1 MKGLERRP
9 SRRVQARSSA
19 AWRGL
24 QHAPGEHAASFS
36 LKRRA
41 GASPLGPSAATH
53 SCTVGVWL
61 LDGTAGSLRAA
72 LPALRQA
79 IAHQRADAVLG
90 SATIGRPDVL
100 AVGGHDMSPAALRR
114 RAMELVSV
122 FGKCRL
128 HLDTRTTPGLTAL
141 RVAIAPEDALARAIF
156 QLASFQ
162 ARHGLDT
169 TVVLQQSPQ
178 EPAPA
183 LTELRLDELFD
194 ALAGHGPLVTPA
206 VVNAAA
212 ALYTDSTYID
222 LGGKHITQ
230 LPCLRSL
237 EAMATHH
244 AGAAD
249 HP

>member
-1 MKGLERRP
+1 MTGPERTTYRRP
-9 SRRVQARSSA
+9 PVRFSA
-19 AWRGL
+19 AWWRL
-24 QHAPGEHAASFS
+24 QHATGEHAASLS
-36 LKRRA
+36 ARRRA
-41 GASPLGPSAATH
+41 GASPLDPGAATH
-53 SCTVGVWL
+53 SRTLGVWL

-72 LPALRQA
+72 LPALQQA
-79 IAHQRADAVLG
+79 VTHQCPDAVLG
-90 SATIGRPDVL
+90 SATIGRPDIL
-100 AVGGHDMSPAALRR
+100 TVGGHDMSPAALRR
-114 RAMELVSV
+114 RALELVSV

-128 HLDTRTTPGLTAL
+128 HLDTRTTPSLTAL
-141 RVAIAPEDALARAIF
+141 RVAIAPGDALARAIF

-178 EPAPA
+178 QPAPA
-183 LTELRLDELFD
+183 LAELRLDELFD
-194 ALAGHGPLVTPA
+194 ALAGQGPPVTPA
-206 VVNAAA
+206 VVHAAA

-222 LGGKHITQ
+222 LCGKHITQ
-230 LPCLRSL
+230 LPCLRSF